1 MLRAASTP
9 AGTSIVPIAFWP
21 RAAVAVPTVKVARS
35 WAAARLNKTDTNMAA
50 VIERDIDC
58 LRSNDFGDSY
68 RLSSYRRGSRR
79 TVSRKRAVKLLLDSV
94 RFACAGITYAIAVA
108 IVVAIGTISL
118 LVWLLRPDMLSNRLQ
133 FALEIVEVKGPLLF
147 SGRVQI
153 IAKRASLKRIENC
166 PQQCILL
173 KICRFSFLC
182 HFFFSWIE
190 LRFT

>member
-9 AGTSIVPIAFWP
+9 AGISIVPIAFWP

-79 TVSRKRAVKLLLDSV
+79 TSHENA
-94 RFACAGITYAIAVA
+94 
-108 IVVAIGTISL
+108 
-118 LVWLLRPDMLSNRLQ
+118 PSNYYLIQ
-133 FALEIVEVKGPLLF
+133 SDLP
-147 SGRVQI
+147 VQG
-153 IAKRASLKRIENC
+153 
-166 PQQCILL
+166 
-173 KICRFSFLC
+173 
-182 HFFFSWIE
+182 
-190 LRFT
+190 